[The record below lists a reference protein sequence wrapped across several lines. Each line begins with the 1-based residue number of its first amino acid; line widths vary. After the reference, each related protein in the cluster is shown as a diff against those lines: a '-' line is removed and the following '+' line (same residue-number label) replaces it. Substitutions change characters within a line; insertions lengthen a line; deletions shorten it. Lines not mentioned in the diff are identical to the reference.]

1 MCYDKTLKDITTSLQ
16 NDSVSKRLVS
26 MLSLFFGVLFF
37 PFIRSTKSC
46 PSSINTIRCITL
58 RHTYIRNEL
67 IHFVSSPLSFIMSL
81 VKNKLSLMLENA
93 YNDDVDL
100 SKVNVYKFKITWT
113 LRRHVMRMNDA
124 LTQFV

>member
-1 MCYDKTLKDITTSLQ
+1 M
-16 NDSVSKRLVS
+16 
-26 MLSLFFGVLFF
+26 
-37 PFIRSTKSC
+37 
-46 PSSINTIRCITL
+46 
-58 RHTYIRNEL
+58 
-67 IHFVSSPLSFIMSL
+67 SSPLSFIMSL

-100 SKVNVYKFKITWT
+100 SKENVYKFKITWT